1 MILTYVKTAGY
12 EVKIKKAE
20 MDDWVDFFIP
30 ESQIYNPVSFKCW
43 LDLAHLRIRWKVQCS
58 AKAWRNMIEKRL
70 DNFEA
75 TKYKEKML
83 VGKVGVQTQTSS
95 KYPTDPN
102 MRRVVVGPNLY
113 FRADGSP
120 DPDPLHYW
128 GNGTLSSKIGAPVLL
143 RPLNIFPNESLS
155 LERLVEAYMPGRN

>member
-1 MILTYVKTAGY
+1 
-12 EVKIKKAE
+12 

-30 ESQIYNPVSFKCW
+30 ESQIYNPVSFKCR

-83 VGKVGVQTQTSS
+83 VEKVGVQTQTSS

-102 MRRVVVGPNLY
+102 MRRVVVWQMVARTRIPCTTGGTGP
-113 FRADGSP
+113 FFV
-120 DPDPLHYW
+120 
-128 GNGTLSSKIGAPVLL
+128 ICPVT
-143 RPLNIFPNESLS
+143 
-155 LERLVEAYMPGRN
+155 